1 MKFFKRDKRKEE
13 EVDAGHQ
20 FNMRINV
27 FFFSTFLIFSIIIV
41 RLAILQFVEGPELT
55 EQETGGRTKNFPLAP
70 IRGSI
75 LDAAG
80 TPIAYSKP
88 SNALYVTLLKNY
100 NKDSEIGAK
109 NRPEIEAFAEKVVK
123 AFKEHGD
130 QDPEKAMTMEEVI
143 SALDLESNKQHGY
156 EPRRIKGDLTDKE
169 VAFFIENKHQFP
181 GIEIVEENVRYYD
194 KDTVAVQTVGYL
206 REFKGQK
213 SLTKY
218 GAIDKKNGNREPGLR
233 YTETEQVGVDGL
245 EMMFQDALR
254 GKSGYM
260 SIPINPQ
267 NMIDGVP
274 ALVAPEK
281 GHNVY
286 STIHKEIQMRTEQA
300 IVEQLEWLRT
310 TPFSGQ
316 THPNAT
322 TGYAVAME
330 VDTGN
335 VVAMASIPDYD
346 PNVWKDGTDEWDKV
360 LPFYGNGTISPYSS
374 GRSKNGL
381 DSIPMLGSTIKP
393 LSVLIGLNEGL
404 FGVNDYYYDQG
415 FAQIGNDTR
424 SKVRNSG
431 SKALGSI
438 NAAKAI
444 EKSSN
449 AFMIDMVGEK
459 LFAKYGAKG
468 IDVWDKYMK
477 DFGLGVSTQSGLP
490 KEFLGKIDYRS
501 ENAGSPIAAL
511 AFASFG
517 QSGGYSTLQLA
528 QYTSMLA
535 NRGERIKPQLAS
547 KIETQDGR
555 IVRTFKREVI
565 SKVEL
570 QDRHWDEVIRGMNTQ
585 GLPAFEGFGYD
596 FARKT
601 GTSQM
606 TIYEKGEPIF
616 TDNGVFI
623 AFAPRENPKL
633 AVAVIIPE
641 GGFGSYSASPVARKI
656 FDAYDEVYGLDGT
669 PHPKEE
675 EVPEGEEA
683 DEGTEAAG
691 SDTGTTAP

>member
-1 MKFFKRDKRKEE
+1 MKQKPEE
-13 EVDAGHQ
+13 EGSDRQ
-20 FNMRINV
+20 FNVRINI
-27 FFFSTFLIFSIIIV
+27 FFFTTFLIFSIIIV

-55 EQETGGRTKNFPLAP
+55 EQEAGGRTKNFPMAP

-80 TPIAYSKP
+80 IPLAYSKP
-88 SNALYVTLLKNY
+88 SHAMYVTLLIQ
-100 NKDSEIGAK
+100 DRS
-109 NRPEIEAFAEKVVK
+109 EIEAFANKVVQ
-123 AFKEHGD
+123 AFNKYGD
-130 QDPEKAMTMEEVI
+130 QDPENALTVEDVMEK
-143 SALDLESNKQHGY
+143 LDLEFNKQHGY
-156 EPRRIKGDLTDKE
+156 EPRWIKGNLTDQE
-169 VAFFIENKHQFP
+169 IAYFIENKSQYP

-206 REFKGQK
+206 REFRGQK
-213 SLTKY
+213 SLEKY
-218 GAIDKKNGNREPGLR
+218 GAIDKKNNDREPGLT
-233 YTETEQVGVDGL
+233 YSESEQVGVDGL

-274 ALVAPEK
+274 ALIAPEK

-300 IVEQLEWLRT
+300 IVEQLQWLRT
-310 TPFSGQ
+310 TPFSGKL
-316 THPNAT
+316 HEEAT

-330 VDTGN
+330 VDTGY

-360 LPFYGNGTISPYSS
+360 LPFYGNGTISPYNS

-381 DSIPMLGSTIKP
+381 DSIPWLGSTIKP

-404 FGVNDYYYDQG
+404 FGANDYYNDQG
-415 FAQIGNDTR
+415 FAQIGNDTL

-438 NAAKAI
+438 NAGKAI

-459 LFAKYGAKG
+459 FYAKYGAKG
-468 IDVWDKYMK
+468 IEKWGKYMK
-477 DFGLGVSTQSGLP
+477 DFGLGVSTESGLP
-490 KEFLGKIDYRS
+490 QEFLGKIDYRNV
-501 ENAGSPIAAL
+501 EAAGSPMAAL
-511 AFASFG
+511 SFASFG
-517 QSGGYSTLQLA
+517 QSHGYTTLQLA
-528 QYTSMLA
+528 QYTAMLA

-547 KIETQDGR
+547 KIETQDGT
-555 IVRTFKREVI
+555 VVKTFKREVI
-565 SKVEL
+565 NKVEF
-570 QDRHWDEVIRGMNTQ
+570 QDRYWDEIIRGMNTQ
-585 GLPAFEGFGYD
+585 GLQAFEDFGYD

-606 TIYEKGEPIF
+606 TIYEKGKKIDA
-616 TDNGVFI
+616 DNGVFI

-641 GGFGSYSASPVARKI
+641 GGFGAYSAAPVARKM

-669 PHPKEE
+669 PHPKKEE
-675 EVPEGEEA
+675 APEGEEGV
-683 DEGTEAAG
+683 DGTESG
-691 SDTGTTAP
+691 EQ